1 MIINNTNKWIG
12 GVIIAVIIGVGLLWA
27 GSRAI
32 EYFEKNQK
40 VIAAQNEEEEKTAI
54 SNIENTQKIENQKII
69 RIDSGEITLENG
81 VKLPITDSSK
91 DSCQVGDTIK
101 SYDDEKDSLICQV
114 PNSSDGSNQVQNDR
128 FFFYPSPYS
137 RLFNSTN
144 FYNWGRSSSMDN
156 YFKGQQYL
164 SANGYNYDQGTKSY
178 SHPSGNSYMFNSG
191 SSSVTK
197 SKSSSKSGTA
207 TGKSS
212 TGSVSGHGGGAGTSG
227 KGGGS

>member
-1 MIINNTNKWIG
+1 MIINNTNKWLG

-32 EYFEKNQK
+32 EYFEKNQE
-40 VIAAQNEEEEKTAI
+40 VIAAQNAEEEKTAI
-54 SNIENTQKIENQKII
+54 GNIGNTQKIENQKII
-69 RIDSGEITLENG
+69 TIDSREITLENG

-91 DSCQVGDTIK
+91 NSCQVGDMIK
-101 SYDDEKDSLICQV
+101 SYDDEKDSLICSNL
-114 PNSSDGSNQVQNDR
+114 NSSDSNQSGENR
-128 FFFYPSPYS
+128 FFYYPSPYS

-212 TGSVSGHGGGAGTSG
+212 TGGVSGHGGGAGTSG
-227 KGGGS
+227 KGGSS